1 MKILIT
7 GATGLVGKEI
17 GKALFAKGHDL
28 VVVSRNPHNAQKNLP
43 FPCEIIKWQGESE
56 DFPLKALEGTEALI
70 HLAGESI
77 GEGRWSTQRK
87 KAIENSR
94 VLGTR
99 MIVEALKKQKKQGT
113 LTLRSF
119 ISTSAIGYY
128 GDNDSETLTENSLA
142 AHDFLASVCQ
152 KWEDEAKQAEKLG
165 IRVAIPRVGIVL
177 SNQGGALDKML
188 PIFSKNI
195 GGVIGS
201 GKQWMS
207 WIHHQDLT
215 NLYIYLLENENLQG
229 VFNATAPEPVTNKIF
244 SQTLAKS
251 MGNFLF
257 APVPAIA
264 LKIMLGEMSA
274 LVIQGQKVSSQKIVN
289 DGFQFHYPN
298 LEKALEEICS
308 PLKKNQK
315 KLVSEQWINQKR
327 EDIFSFFSDEKNL
340 EKMTPDFLGF
350 KVLKKS
356 TAQIE
361 KGTLIDYRLKLYG
374 VPMKWQTLID
384 EWQLNQK
391 FVDTQVKGPYS
402 KWHHTHEFI
411 AVREGTLMRDTV
423 LYKAP
428 MGFLGDLIAG
438 YFIKKNVEKIF
449 AYRRDFIHD
458 FYK

>member
-28 VVVSRNPHNAQKNLP
+28 VVVSRNPNKAQKNLP
-43 FPCEIIKWQGESE
+43 FPCEIIKWKGEE
-56 DFPLKALEGTEALI
+56 EAFPLQALAGTKALI

-77 GEGRWSTQRK
+77 GEGRWSKARK
-87 KAIENSR
+87 QSITDSR

-99 MIVEALKKQKKQGT
+99 RIVEALKTQKENAQ
-113 LTLRSF
+113 LTLQTF

-128 GDNDSETLTENSLA
+128 GHHDTETFLETSRGA
-142 AHDFLASVCQ
+142 DDFLASVCQ
-152 KWEDEAKQAEKLG
+152 KWEEEAKQAEKLG

-177 SNQGGALDKML
+177 SSQGGALDKML

-195 GGVIGS
+195 GGVLGS

-207 WIHHQDLT
+207 WIHHSDLT
-215 NLYIYLLENENLQG
+215 NFYLYLLENEKLHG
-229 VFNATAPEPVTNKIF
+229 VFNATAPNPVTNKVF
-244 SQTLAKS
+244 SQILAKS
-251 MGNFLF
+251 LGNFLF
-257 APVPAIA
+257 APVPEIV

-274 LVIQGQKVSSQKIVN
+274 LVLLGQKVSSEKIIKE
-289 DGFQFHYPN
+289 GFEFQYPT
-298 LEKALEEICS
+298 LEKALEDICS
-308 PLKKNQK
+308 DLKKNQK

-356 TAQIE
+356 TPLIE
-361 KGTLIDYRLKLYG
+361 QGTLIDYSLKLYG
-374 VPMKWQTLID
+374 IPMKWQTLI
-384 EWQLNQK
+384 EQWQPGQK
-391 FVDTQVKGPYS
+391 FVDTQLKGPYS
-402 KWHHTHEFI
+402 KWYHTHEFI
-411 AVREGTLMRDTV
+411 AFREGTLMRDTV

-449 AYRRDFIHD
+449 AYRRDFIHN